1 MNDNH
6 VNLIA
11 DSIVYAVQ
19 NEKAKLTAI
28 LLKNGVVVP
37 SGTSDANLILLV
49 SEVLKKSNP
58 FRNDFIN
65 LIASNEYVSS
75 NFSNFSSY
83 SNAAGEL
90 NVLPEGNEPPAK
102 PASTSFWTTA
112 NLTAL
117 LNKAADTYST
127 VSTNQANTAL
137 ANAATVRAQ
146 TGATDSPVAAV
157 AAPKSSNT
165 TLYIILGIIAVGAIG
180 GFIWYKNN
188 SKK

>member
-19 NEKAKLTAI
+19 NQKPKVTAI

-37 SGTSDANLILLV
+37 NGTSDANLILLV
-49 SEVLKKSNP
+49 SDVLKKSNP

-65 LIASNEYVSS
+65 LVANTEYVSS
-75 NFSNFSSY
+75 SFSGY
-83 SNAAGEL
+83 SNAEGNPE
-90 NVLPEGNEPPAK
+90 VLPQGSEPPK

-127 VSTNQANTAL
+127 VSTNKANTAL

-146 TGATDSPVAAV
+146 TGTGTPEVVATAAST
-157 AAPKSSNT
+157 KSNT
-165 TLYIILGIIAVGAIG
+165 TLYVVLAVVAIGAIG
-180 GFIWYKNN
+180 GFIWYNN
-188 SKK
+188 KSKK